1 MKIFECSK
9 YIGYFLFYKAKK
21 YHYRIYW
28 HDSDKTKKSHVFFVK
43 NMTFYNVTEKTIF
56 ENLNTLTP

>member
-1 MKIFECSK
+1 MLQIYWIFSTLK
-9 YIGYFLFYKAKK
+9 SKK

-28 HDSDKTKKSHVFFVK
+28 NNNDKTKKSHVFYVK

>member
-28 HDSDKTKKSHVFFVK
+28 NDNDKTKK
-43 NMTFYNVTEKTIF
+43 KTQRF
-56 ENLNTLTP
+56 LNTKLTKITECAPCGA